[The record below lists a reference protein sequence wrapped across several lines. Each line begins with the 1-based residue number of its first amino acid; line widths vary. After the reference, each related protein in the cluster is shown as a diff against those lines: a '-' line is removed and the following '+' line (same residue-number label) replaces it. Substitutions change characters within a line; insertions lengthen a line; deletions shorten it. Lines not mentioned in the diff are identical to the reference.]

1 VELWE
6 ADDFDPWEAL
16 RWETVRVIRYW
27 QHKPGGEIVE
37 AYWLTNLPRR
47 QVSRRS
53 FYAMA
58 KSRWLIE
65 NQGFNPA
72 WAGPRTATG

>member
-1 VELWE
+1 
-6 ADDFDPWEAL
+6 
-16 RWETVRVIRYW
+16 VRVIRHW

-37 AYWLTNLPRR
+37 ASWLTNLPRR

-53 FYAMA
+53 LYAMA

-65 NQGFNPA
+65 NRGFNDA
-72 WAGPRTATG
+72 KNRYGLEHICDHHPRRMLII